1 MVSTKILRRHPVCG
15 DASFIFSRLVPYN
28 RAMLEFLSPR
38 LKEAVG
44 HIDLSRLYELRVRAD
59 KPLLANL
66 EGAFVP
72 LGRCGPVRRTQDA
85 VFPTAEEVEETLFA
99 ACGYS
104 VHAVENELRQ
114 GFVTAQEGERVGIAG
129 TYVYEG
135 REVLSVRGITS
146 LCIRVPHAVE
156 GCAEAIYGRCLQE
169 GLCSVLLLSP
179 PGWGKTTLLR
189 DLARLV
195 CTRMGVNV
203 LVSDERGELS
213 AGDLGATSDIIRFA
227 DKRTAFTAG
236 MRAMRPELIVT
247 DELLTEDY
255 EAVRR
260 AVEGGVNVFASA
272 HLTRFEDVPCK
283 VFSRYVVLAGLGR
296 VGTVLDGEG
305 NALA

>member
-1 MVSTKILRRHPVCG
+1 M
-15 DASFIFSRLVPYN
+15 
-28 RAMLEFLSPR
+28 
-38 LKEAVG
+38 
-44 HIDLSRLYELRVRAD
+44 
-59 KPLLANL
+59 
-66 EGAFVP
+66 
-72 LGRCGPVRRTQDA
+72 
-85 VFPTAEEVEETLFA
+85 
-99 ACGYS
+99 
-104 VHAVENELRQ
+104 
-114 GFVTAQEGERVGIAG
+114 
-129 TYVYEG
+129 
-135 REVLSVRGITS
+135 
-146 LCIRVPHAVE
+146 
-156 GCAEAIYGRCLQE
+156 
-169 GLCSVLLLSP
+169 LLLSP

-195 CTRMGVNV
+195 CTRTGVNV

-236 MRAMRPELIVT
+236 IRAMRPELIVT

>member
-1 MVSTKILRRHPVCG
+1 MRARQNAAERLHP
-15 DASFIFSRLVPYN
+15 
-28 RAMLEFLSPR
+28 
-38 LKEAVG
+38 
-44 HIDLSRLYELRVRAD
+44 
-59 KPLLANL
+59 
-66 EGAFVP
+66 
-72 LGRCGPVRRTQDA
+72 TQ
-85 VFPTAEEVEETLFA
+85 EEVDETLFS

-114 GFVTAQEGERVGIAG
+114 GFVTAAEGERVGIAG
-129 TYVYEG
+129 TFVFEG
-135 REVLSVRGITS
+135 GRVLSVNGVTS
-146 LCIRVPHAVE
+146 LCIRVPHAVR
-156 GCAEAIYGRCLQE
+156 GCAEEIYRRCLME
-169 GLCSVLLLSP
+169 GLCSLLLLSP

-213 AGDLGATSDIIRFA
+213 AGDLGSTSDIIRFA

-236 MRAMRPELIVT
+236 IRAMRPELIVT

-283 VFSRYVVLAGLGR
+283 VFSRYVVLEGLGR